1 MRSSADERILR
12 GVLEDAIGDRTGQLN
27 PRRLGAWVRARAA
40 RRVSGHQIVK
50 DGETRDGVYRWK
62 VDTLSNQ

>member
-1 MRSSADERILR
+1 M
-12 GVLEDAIGDRTGQLN
+12 LEDAIGDRTGQLN